1 MQQNHDYLNAV
12 QAADYLGVGR
22 QRIYQLADAGKI
34 GRRIAGYWV
43 FSKSELDAY
52 KARPKSKGGRPK
64 ESAGILA
71 AVIPA

>member
-1 MQQNHDYLNAV
+1 MQNNQDYLNAV

-43 FSKSELDAY
+43 FTKPELDAY
-52 KARPKSKGGRPK
+52 KAQPKSKGGRPK
-64 ESAGILA
+64 ESAGTLA
-71 AVIPA
+71 AVSPA